1 MICMFL
7 DQLILV
13 ARRQKLIE
21 IIADS
26 ADEISRIDK
35 QLPICGQNGL
45 EEDLI
50 QAEKKALAGEVF

>member
-1 MICMFL
+1 MYL

-21 IIADS
+21 NIACS
-26 ADEISRIDK
+26 ADEIGRIDK
-35 QLPICGQNGL
+35 QLSVCGQNGL

>member
-1 MICMFL
+1 MFL

-26 ADEISRIDK
+26 ADEIARIDK
-35 QLPICGQNGL
+35 QVSIRGQNGL

-50 QAEKKALAGEVF
+50 QAERKALAEEGF

>member
-1 MICMFL
+1 MICMYL

-35 QLPICGQNGL
+35 QLSVCGQIGL

-50 QAEKKALAGEVF
+50 RAERIALAEEVF